1 VRKACTCFLLLALT
15 ACSSGSGGGSNQTSP
30 ISILTQSLAQGN
42 VGHAYFQQMT
52 AVGGTG
58 PYSWWISTTGDSLP
72 AGLTL
77 TSGGGVAG
85 TPTQPTSVTVIVVVQ
100 DAALTLD
107 LVSLPIEVRD
117 VAIAG
122 ASGSALTPGTSLT
135 LSVSGGVAAYQFSL
149 PINMSG
155 ATLTSVG
162 SYTAGADSGVD
173 VIRATDSDGF
183 FDEVSVTVGQDPFA
197 GFAALWGTTDVW
209 WVDWDVVYDPSPLY
223 ASDLDEVL
231 VALGLRDA
239 ASTGTQGS
247 EADQLGR
254 LLLIRRTLGHL
265 STFYGNGFDG
275 NPAAGGLSI
284 SFVGPAGT
292 STGTTPG
299 PGGQIPAAPT
309 RYGTICVRY
318 GPSGGV
324 VGTAWTDG
332 SNGSVEHNCG
342 DPSGTPLGV
351 FANRI
356 LTSYLIS
363 FNNSI
368 ASNPVGA
375 ADVPGIQAMLLGAT
389 PANAREQA
397 ILDVADGFGR
407 VAAAVLAHEIGH
419 SLGLLHSSPSQGS
432 GDIMNASLSVSPS
445 VAYAFNPGHWSQL
458 QSNLPGPNR

>member
-1 VRKACTCFLLLALT
+1 VRKACTLFLLLLLA
-15 ACSSGSGGGSNQTSP
+15 ACGSGSGGGSGQTGP
-30 ISILTQSLAQGN
+30 IAILTQNLDQGN
-42 VGHAYFQQMT
+42 VGHVYFQQLAAM
-52 AVGGTG
+52 GGTG
-58 PYSWWISTTGDSLP
+58 SHSWWISATGDSLP

-77 TSGGGVAG
+77 TANGDLTG
-85 TPTQPTSVTVIVVVQ
+85 TPTQPASATVIVVVQ
-100 DAALTLD
+100 DASLTLD
-107 LVSLPIEVRD
+107 LVTLPIEVRD
-117 VAIAG
+117 VEISGAAG
-122 ASGSALTPGTSLT
+122 AAVTPGTGLT
-135 LSVSGGVAAYQFSL
+135 LSASGGVAAYQFSL

-155 ATLTSVG
+155 ATLTQAG
-162 SYTAGADSGVD
+162 AYTAGGNSGVD
-173 VIRATDSDGF
+173 VVRATDSDGF
-183 FDEVSVTVGQDPFA
+183 FEELSVTVGQDPFA
-197 GFAALWGTTDVW
+197 GFNALWGTTDVW

-231 VALGLRDA
+231 VALGLRDPA
-239 ASTGTQGS
+239 ATGTQGG
-247 EADQLGR
+247 EADQLAR

-275 NPAAGGLSI
+275 APAPGGLSI
-284 SFVGPAGT
+284 SFAGPAGPG
-292 STGTTPG
+292 TGTTPG
-299 PGGQIPAAPT
+299 PGGQFPAAPD

-318 GPSGGV
+318 GPSAGV

-332 SNGSVEHNCG
+332 NNGNVEHNCG

-375 ADVPGIQAMLLGAT
+375 SDVPGIQAMLLGAA

-397 ILDVADGFGR
+397 IFNVADGFGTI
-407 VAAAVLAHEIGH
+407 AAAVLAHEIGH

-445 VAYAFNPGHWSQL
+445 VTYAFNPGHWSQL
-458 QSNLPGPNR
+458 QTNLPGPNR

>member
-1 VRKACTCFLLLALT
+1 VRKACTSFLLLVLT
-15 ACSSGSGGGSNQTSP
+15 ACSSGSGGGSSQSGT
-30 ISILTQSLAQGN
+30 ITILTQSLEQGN
-42 VGHAYFQQMT
+42 VGHVYFQQLA

-58 PYSWWISTTGDSLP
+58 SHSWWISATGDPLP

-77 TSGGGVAG
+77 TTSGGLAG
-85 TPTQPTSVTVIVVVQ
+85 TPTQPASATVIVVVQ
-100 DAALTLD
+100 DAALSLD
-107 LVSLPIEVRD
+107 LVTLPIEVRD
-117 VAIAG
+117 VEITG
-122 ASGSALTPGTSLT
+122 ASGGALTPGTSLT
-135 LSVSGGVAAYQFSL
+135 LSASGGVAAYQFAL

-155 ATLTSVG
+155 ASLTPTG
-162 SYTAGADSGVD
+162 GYTAGNNSGVD
-173 VIRATDSDGF
+173 VIRATDNDGF
-183 FDEVSVTVGQDPFA
+183 FEELAVTVGQDPFA
-197 GFAALWGTTDVW
+197 GFDAMWSTTDVW
-209 WVDWDVVYDPSPLY
+209 WIDWDVTYDPSPLY

-239 ASTGTQGS
+239 SSTDPSGS
-247 EADQLGR
+247 EADQLAR
-254 LLLIRRTLGHL
+254 RLLIRRTLGYL
-265 STFYGNGFDG
+265 SSFYGNGFDG
-275 NPAAGGLSI
+275 NPAPGGLSI
-284 SFVGPAGT
+284 SFVGPAGPG
-292 STGTTPG
+292 TGTTPG

-318 GPSGGV
+318 GPSAGV

-332 SNGSVEHNCG
+332 NNGNVEHNCG

-375 ADVPGIQAMLLGAT
+375 SDVPGIQAMLLGTA

-397 ILDVADGFGR
+397 ILNVADGFGR

-432 GDIMNASLSVSPS
+432 GDIMNASLSVGPS
-445 VAYAFNPGHWSQL
+445 INYAFNPGHWVQL